1 MHLKEIKKLYPPATI
16 GIVGGGQLGRMF
28 AFEAKRMG
36 YHVVVLD
43 PKLNSP
49 AGQVADEQ
57 IVAGYDD
64 VWAYKELARK
74 TDVVTFEF
82 EHINAEILSLIE
94 NEGFPVIPSSQ
105 TLKRIQNKY
114 VQKCMLQDAGIIG
127 PTFYKVD
134 TLEALKETFHLLKGK
149 IIIKSCL
156 NGYDGKGNIIVKSEE
171 DLEKAYTFFNTQE
184 IFVEELID
192 LYKEVSIVVVKNA
205 ADILFYPVVENT
217 HHDSILIKTV
227 VPAQISKE
235 VSDKIQKISAKI
247 VDTLDDFGVFCIEY
261 FLDRN
266 GDVLVNE
273 IAPRPH
279 NSGHYS
285 IEACP
290 TSQFEQLVRV
300 VCGMPIGDSTL
311 RKPCV
316 MYNLLGDLA
325 VKGRYRLTGLEDVYT
340 IPECYFHLYGK
351 SETDH
356 LKKIG
361 HITAMGDT
369 LEEADERAK
378 TALNLINILNL

>member
-28 AFEAKRMG
+28 VFEAKRMG

-57 IVAGYDD
+57 IVAGFDD
-64 VWAYKELARK
+64 IWAYKELAQK

-94 NEGFPVIPSSQ
+94 SDGFPVIPSSK
-105 TLKRIQNKY
+105 TLKMIQNKY
-114 VQKCMLQDAGIIG
+114 VQKCMLQDAGIKG
-127 PTFYKVD
+127 PTFYKVN
-134 TLEALKETFHLLKGK
+134 TLEALKETFHLLNQKV
-149 IIIKSCL
+149 IIKTCL

-171 DLEKAYTFFNTQE
+171 DLEKAFIFFNDQE

-192 LYKEVSIVVVKNA
+192 LYKEVSILVVKNA

-217 HHDSILIKTV
+217 HCDSILIKTV

-235 VSDKIQKISAKI
+235 ISDQIQQISTKI

-261 FLDRN
+261 FIDQN

-285 IEACP
+285 IEGCP

-300 VCGMPIGDSTL
+300 VCGMPIGASAL

-316 MYNLLGDLA
+316 MVNLLGDLT
-325 VKGRYRLTGLEDVYT
+325 VSGRYRLTGLEGLYS

-351 SETDH
+351 AETDH

-361 HITAMGDT
+361 HITVMGDT
-369 LEEADERAK
+369 QEEADEKAK
-378 TALNLINILNL
+378 TALSLINILNV